1 MSTTPR
7 PRLDAPVDPFRLNP
21 ADSGEP
27 VGLDDLITSGPV
39 VLVLVE
45 GGRADDP
52 RAAMLRELGE
62 RIASSPARPGAGVAG
77 RLRPLPLAQR
87 GAHRRMADRPQG

>member
-27 VGLDDLITSGPV
+27 VGLDDLIASGPV
-39 VLVLVE
+39 VLALVD

-62 RIASSPARPGAGVAG
+62 RIAVVAGAPGAGVAG
-77 RLRPLPLAQR
+77 RLGRCAGR
-87 GAHRRMADRPQG
+87 

>member
-27 VGLDDLITSGPV
+27 VGLDDLIASGPA

-52 RAAMLRELGE
+52 RAAM
-62 RIASSPARPGAGVAG
+62 PPGT
-77 RLRPLPLAQR
+77 R
-87 GAHRRMADRPQG
+87 